1 MRWRRRSSVAKRSA
15 GGRGWMSWS
24 RTRKSGRDSG
34 CKGGRA
40 WVSAGGVHVARMLG
54 RAAADQP
61 ERDKLLAHVVVD
73 ALDKRGTHAAE
84 DRDGIDA
91 EKWVPLTLA
100 EQHTRRAEDH
110 VPQRVCAQVPPH
122 QRAEELGVLGG
133 CEDGDDDGAE
143 REVEMIPRHQRE
155 RRLPPRHRA
164 RRDRCA
170 RRQPSADSL
179 GRGRARTNQDRP
191 EIATWP
197 PTTRRP
203 RGRT

>member
-1 MRWRRRSSVAKRSA
+1 
-15 GGRGWMSWS
+15 MSWS

-34 CKGGRA
+34 CKRGRA
-40 WVSAGGVHVARMLG
+40 WVSAGGVHVARILG
-54 RAAADQP
+54 GAAADQP

-122 QRAEELGVLGG
+122 QRAEKLGVLGG
-133 CEDGDDDGAE
+133 CEDGDDDGAK
-143 REVEMIPRHQRE
+143 REVEMVARHQRE

-164 RRDRCA
+164 RRHRCA

-179 GRGRARTNQDRP
+179 GRAGPSSHQTRTGLRS
-191 EIATWP
+191 ATWP
-197 PTTRRP
+197 PTRRP